1 MREWPPKTRWAHQWT
16 DQLALACDLEQAT
29 RQAPPELESLVYT
42 PTWGGEL
49 TLDRAQA
56 QRALRHVIFSR
67 YQDLVAAGLPHTAI
81 AIINGRRRS

>member
-1 MREWPPKTRWAHQWT
+1 MFVNPCCGSPPFPEWRKSR
-16 DQLALACDLEQAT
+16 LET
-29 RQAPPELESLVYT
+29 LVYT

-67 YQDLVAAGLPHTAI
+67 YQA
-81 AIINGRRRS
+81 RC